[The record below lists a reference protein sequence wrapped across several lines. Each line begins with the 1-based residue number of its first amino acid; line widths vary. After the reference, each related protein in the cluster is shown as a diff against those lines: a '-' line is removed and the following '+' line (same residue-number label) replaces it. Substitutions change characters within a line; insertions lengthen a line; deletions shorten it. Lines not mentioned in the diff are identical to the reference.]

1 MWLRIAIAAIAA
13 ACGFSP
19 LPLQAQTGMPPAEQ
33 LLLPFSAK
41 EWKSW
46 KIGTQG
52 KRPGFTMVE
61 YVPKA
66 QTVEDWDRMLTV
78 QIFHNSSIPLPQF
91 MGRMKTTFEA
101 KQPCEQTKLQAAGG
115 KKVNGY
121 ETSLH
126 RLICTR
132 NKQNGKGEFTL
143 MLGIQG
149 RDALY
154 LVQRAWRGAAYSDD
168 AGPLSKAELKSWL
181 GFLEKIKVCDP
192 RVPEQAC
199 PDGLQRA
206 R

>member
-1 MWLRIAIAAIAA
+1 MPHQWPCAHAIHH
-13 ACGFSP
+13 
-19 LPLQAQTGMPPAEQ
+19 LHENEQ

-101 KQPCEQTKLQAAGG
+101 KQPCEQTKLQAAAARRST
-115 KKVNGY
+115 V
-121 ETSLH
+121 
-126 RLICTR
+126 TR
-132 NKQNGKGEFTL
+132 PVFT
-143 MLGIQG
+143 G
-149 RDALY
+149 
-154 LVQRAWRGAAYSDD
+154 
-168 AGPLSKAELKSWL
+168 
-181 GFLEKIKVCDP
+181 
-192 RVPEQAC
+192 
-199 PDGLQRA
+199 
-206 R
+206 